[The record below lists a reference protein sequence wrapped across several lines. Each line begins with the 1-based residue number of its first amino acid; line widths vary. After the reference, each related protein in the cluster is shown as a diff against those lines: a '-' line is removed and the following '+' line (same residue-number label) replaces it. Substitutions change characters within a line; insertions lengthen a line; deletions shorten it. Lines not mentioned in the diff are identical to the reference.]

1 MKDFSFYLVTDPHY
15 YDSSF
20 KRTGSAYEERSKTDQ
35 KCVAETPAI
44 IDAGFEQIASDKST
58 DIVLIPGDLVYRG
71 EYQSHVGFREK
82 LYKLR
87 DSGKKIYLI
96 TARHDYAEDP
106 VEFDGD
112 KTIPVK
118 GMEREELRDFYREF
132 GFDGA
137 ISEHRESMS
146 YVTQLADGIRLLAL
160 NCDGDCKDFKGI
172 WDDQM
177 NWALEQIKDAHES
190 RISFNS
196 FGGVKSL
203 TVGGREIIAENDSP
217 CITYD
222 SYGADDYNYWFTHYS
237 RDLDKTAHWAFADFG
252 KPNIDKI
259 ADKYKQGRFAYKLE
273 NLTVSQETNRFF
285 ALAELHIDGYFY
297 ESLGAPQVFQIKYTL
312 ESNRLTAELLWQNK
326 PANRLPESIMFHVYP
341 RSEKVSFTKLG
352 RKIDPFDIAKNGNR
366 NIAAVENI
374 ELDGV
379 KITNLHSPLVGI
391 GKGKILHF
399 DNEYSPLSDGIA
411 YVLYDN
417 IWGTNFPLWYS
428 DNAYFKYDIEF

>member
-132 GFDGA
+132 GFDG
-137 ISEHRESMS
+137 I
-146 YVTQLADGIRLLAL
+146 
-160 NCDGDCKDFKGI
+160 
-172 WDDQM
+172 
-177 NWALEQIKDAHES
+177 
-190 RISFNS
+190 
-196 FGGVKSL
+196 KSL

-273 NLTVSQETNRFF
+273 NLTVSQEYNRFS

-297 ESLGAPQVFQIKYTL
+297 ENLGAPQVFQIKYTL

-326 PANRLPESIMFHVYP
+326 PASRLPESIMFHVYP

-352 RKIDPFDIAKNGNR
+352 RRIDPFDIAKNGNR
-366 NIAAVENI
+366 NIAAVESI

>member
-44 IDAGFEQIASDKST
+44 IDAGFEQIANDKST

-132 GFDGA
+132 GFDG
-137 ISEHRESMS
+137 I
-146 YVTQLADGIRLLAL
+146 
-160 NCDGDCKDFKGI
+160 
-172 WDDQM
+172 
-177 NWALEQIKDAHES
+177 
-190 RISFNS
+190 
-196 FGGVKSL
+196 KSL

-326 PANRLPESIMFHVYP
+326 PANRLPESIMFHIYP
-341 RSEKVSFTKLG
+341 KSEKVSFTKLG
-352 RKIDPFDIAKNGNR
+352 RRIDPFDIVRNGNR

>member
-15 YDSSF
+15 YGISF

-44 IDAGFEQIASDKST
+44 TDAGFEQIASDKST

-132 GFDGA
+132 GF
-137 ISEHRESMS
+137 
-146 YVTQLADGIRLLAL
+146 
-160 NCDGDCKDFKGI
+160 
-172 WDDQM
+172 
-177 NWALEQIKDAHES
+177 
-190 RISFNS
+190 
-196 FGGVKSL
+196 GGVKSL

-273 NLTVSQETNRFF
+273 NLTVSQEYNRFS

-297 ESLGAPQVFQIKYTL
+297 ENLGAPQVFQIKYTL
-312 ESNRLTAELLWQNK
+312 ESGKLTAELLWQNK

-352 RKIDPFDIAKNGNR
+352 RRIDPFDIVRNGNR

>member
-132 GFDGA
+132 GFDG
-137 ISEHRESMS
+137 
-146 YVTQLADGIRLLAL
+146 
-160 NCDGDCKDFKGI
+160 
-172 WDDQM
+172 
-177 NWALEQIKDAHES
+177 
-190 RISFNS
+190 
-196 FGGVKSL
+196 VKSL

-273 NLTVSQETNRFF
+273 NLTVSQEYNRFS

-297 ESLGAPQVFQIKYTL
+297 ESLGAPQMFQIKYTL

-352 RKIDPFDIAKNGNR
+352 RKINPFDIVRNGNR

>member
-44 IDAGFEQIASDKST
+44 IDAGFEQIANDKST

-132 GFDGA
+132 GFDG
-137 ISEHRESMS
+137 I
-146 YVTQLADGIRLLAL
+146 
-160 NCDGDCKDFKGI
+160 
-172 WDDQM
+172 
-177 NWALEQIKDAHES
+177 
-190 RISFNS
+190 
-196 FGGVKSL
+196 KSL

-222 SYGADDYNYWFTHYS
+222 SYGVDDYNYWFTHYS

-273 NLTVSQETNRFF
+273 NLTVSQEYNRFS

-352 RKIDPFDIAKNGNR
+352 RRIDPFDIVRNGNR
-366 NIAAVENI
+366 NIAAVESI

>member
-1 MKDFSFYLVTDPHY
+1 MKDFSFYLVTNPHY

-112 KTIPVK
+112 KTIPAK

-222 SYGADDYNYWFTHYS
+222 SYGADDYNYWFTYYS

-259 ADKYKQGRFAYKLE
+259 AGKYKQGRFAYKLE
-273 NLTVSQETNRFF
+273 NLTVSQEYNRFS

-297 ESLGAPQVFQIKYTL
+297 ENLGAPQVFQIKYTL

-352 RKIDPFDIAKNGNR
+352 RKIDPFDIVRNGNR

-417 IWGTNFPLWYS
+417 IWGTNFPL
-428 DNAYFKYDIEF
+428 

>member
-82 LYKLR
+82 LYKMR

-112 KTIPVK
+112 KT
-118 GMEREELRDFYREF
+118 
-132 GFDGA
+132 
-137 ISEHRESMS
+137 
-146 YVTQLADGIRLLAL
+146 
-160 NCDGDCKDFKGI
+160 
-172 WDDQM
+172 
-177 NWALEQIKDAHES
+177 
-190 RISFNS
+190 
-196 FGGVKSL
+196 
-203 TVGGREIIAENDSP
+203 
-217 CITYD
+217 
-222 SYGADDYNYWFTHYS
+222 
-237 RDLDKTAHWAFADFG
+237 AHWAFADFG
-252 KPNIDKI
+252 KPSIDKI

-352 RKIDPFDIAKNGNR
+352 RKIDPFDIVRNGNR

>member
-132 GFDGA
+132 GFDG
-137 ISEHRESMS
+137 
-146 YVTQLADGIRLLAL
+146 
-160 NCDGDCKDFKGI
+160 
-172 WDDQM
+172 
-177 NWALEQIKDAHES
+177 
-190 RISFNS
+190 
-196 FGGVKSL
+196 VKSL

-237 RDLDKTAHWAFADFG
+237 RDLDKTAHWAFTDFG

-259 ADKYKQGRFAYKLE
+259 TDKYKQGRFAYKLE

>member
-44 IDAGFEQIASDKST
+44 IDAGFEQIANDKST

-132 GFDGA
+132 GFDG
-137 ISEHRESMS
+137 I
-146 YVTQLADGIRLLAL
+146 
-160 NCDGDCKDFKGI
+160 
-172 WDDQM
+172 
-177 NWALEQIKDAHES
+177 
-190 RISFNS
+190 
-196 FGGVKSL
+196 KSL

-273 NLTVSQETNRFF
+273 NLTVSQEYNRFS

-297 ESLGAPQVFQIKYTL
+297 ENLGAPQVFQIKYTL

-326 PANRLPESIMFHVYP
+326 PASRLPESIMFHVYP

-352 RKIDPFDIAKNGNR
+352 RRIDPFDIAKNGNR
-366 NIAAVENI
+366 NIAAVESI